1 MSGGNLPRARASNLS
16 MKRLV
21 RPFLTLL
28 VLAAMAAPSFAELK
42 EWRVDGAH
50 SYVGF
55 KVRHMMVSW
64 VRGQFAAVTGTVAHD
79 PDDLSKTKISI
90 EIDAN
95 SINTANERRDKHLRS
110 ADFFDVEKFPKI
122 SFVSKKV
129 AGNAQSGLKLIGDLT
144 MHGVTKE
151 VALDIE
157 GPAPAVADG
166 RGGEK
171 SGVTASGKI
180 NRSEFGLTWNRA
192 LEAGGVTV
200 SDEVILEIETEL
212 ARGGEG
218 AARKSGSD

>member
-1 MSGGNLPRARASNLS
+1 MRRLS
-16 MKRLV
+16 RIPL
-21 RPFLTLL
+21 LTLI
-28 VLAAMAAPSFAELK
+28 VLAAAAPSFADLQ
-42 EWRVDGAH
+42 EWRVDSAH

-64 VRGQFAAVTGTVAHD
+64 VRGQFADIKGAVKFD
-79 PDDLSKTKISI
+79 PADPSKTNVEV

-110 ADFFDVEKFPKI
+110 ADFFDVENHPSI
-122 SFVSKKV
+122 RFVSKRV
-129 AGNAQSGLKLIGDLT
+129 EGSAQSGLKLIGDLT

-171 SGVTASGKI
+171 SGVSASAKI
-180 NRSEFGLTWNRA
+180 NRSDFGLTWNRA

-200 SDEVILEIETEL
+200 SDEVTLEIEAEL
-212 ARGGEG
+212 ARGGPQP
-218 AARKSGSD
+218 

>member
-1 MSGGNLPRARASNLS
+1 MRRLS
-16 MKRLV
+16 RIFL
-21 RPFLTLL
+21 LTLI
-28 VLAAMAAPSFAELK
+28 VLAAAAPSFADLQ
-42 EWRVDGAH
+42 EWRVDSAH

-64 VRGQFAAVTGTVAHD
+64 VRGQFADIKGTVKFD
-79 PDDLSKTKISI
+79 PGDPSKTNVEV

-95 SINTANERRDKHLRS
+95 SINTSNERRDKHLRS
-110 ADFFDVEKFPKI
+110 ADFFDVENHPSI
-122 SFVSKKV
+122 RFVSKRV
-129 AGNAQSGLKLIGDLT
+129 EGSAQSGLKLIGDLT

-171 SGVTASGKI
+171 SGVSASAKI
-180 NRSEFGLTWNRA
+180 NRSDFGLTWNRA

-200 SDEVILEIETEL
+200 SDEVTLEIEAEL
-212 ARGGEG
+212 ARGGPQP
-218 AARKSGSD
+218 

>member
-1 MSGGNLPRARASNLS
+1 MRRLS
-16 MKRLV
+16 RIPL
-21 RPFLTLL
+21 LTLIA
-28 VLAAMAAPSFAELK
+28 LAAAAPSFADLQ
-42 EWRVDGAH
+42 EWRVDSAH

-64 VRGQFAAVTGTVAHD
+64 VRGQFADIKGTVKFD
-79 PDDLSKTKISI
+79 PADPSKTNVEV

-110 ADFFDVEKFPKI
+110 ADFFDVENHPSI
-122 SFVSKKV
+122 RFVSKRV
-129 AGNAQSGLKLIGDLT
+129 EGSAQSGLKLIGDLT

-151 VALDIE
+151 IALNVE

-171 SGVTASGKI
+171 SGVSASAKI
-180 NRSEFGLTWNRA
+180 NRSDFGLTWNRA

-200 SDEVILEIETEL
+200 SDEVTLELEVEL
-212 ARGGEG
+212 ARGGPQP
-218 AARKSGSD
+218 